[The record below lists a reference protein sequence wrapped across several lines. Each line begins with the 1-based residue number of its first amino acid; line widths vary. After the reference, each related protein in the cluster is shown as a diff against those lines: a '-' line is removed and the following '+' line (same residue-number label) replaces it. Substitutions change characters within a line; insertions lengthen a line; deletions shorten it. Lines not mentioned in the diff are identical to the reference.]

1 MFYTSLI
8 RCLNFMRSLGLEIFD
23 HDAFSARIELKI
35 LVYWISLVDY
45 HFMFVVVNGRVKI
58 LETYTGLL
66 DSNRKKMH

>member
-8 RCLNFMRSLGLEIFD
+8 RCLNFMMTLGLEIFD

-45 HFMFVVVNGRVKI
+45 HFMFVVVNGRDKI